1 MEDLAQEE
9 EAARMDLVQRTP
21 SGVSRGSERA
31 EGGVLGEEG
40 GVLGEEGVEC
50 WGRKVWSSVKL

>member
-40 GVLGEEGVEC
+40 VEC